1 MRGAHV
7 FPIETVGFLHARQ
20 VVEDCSMGDTQ
31 PPLPSGSNGHAS
43 DTQLLRMNSGGMVN
57 LGVLQHLCLI

>member
-20 VVEDCSMGDTQ
+20 VVEDCSMGNTQ
-31 PPLPSGSNGHAS
+31 PLMSSGINGHAS
-43 DTQLLRMNSGGMVN
+43 DIRLLRVNSGDMVN
-57 LGVLQHLCLI
+57 LGSLQHWC